1 MFYVAIHTKN
11 NAPTIGLV
19 LWKIRQVFEQFPRE
33 YHILVAD
40 DCSSDDTADVLEPY
54 QQALPLT
61 VFRHDQP
68 QGYAA
73 CIESLCREAL
83 SRSER
88 VKRDSLITLPAD
100 FSVSPEV
107 LPELIRRMES
117 GADVVVGESD
127 APTAPWLRRLVRRM
141 ASRLL
146 RPGLQLTGVNDVIS
160 GVYAFRLVT
169 LKGCL
174 RERPNGLLDTDGTCA
189 NAELLARTAARA
201 RQITVVSVAPGPVQT
216 RTQGEEGSLTLAL
229 SLFRAGRTLK
239 VPAPETPVQR
249 AS

>member
-1 MFYVAIHTKN
+1 MFYVAIHTRN

-19 LWKIRQVFEQFPRE
+19 LWKIRQIFEQFPRE

-40 DCSSDDTADVLEPY
+40 DSSSDDTADVLEPY

-61 VFRHDQP
+61 VFRYDQP

-73 CIESLCREAL
+73 SIEALCREAL

-88 VKRDSLITLPAD
+88 VKRDTLITLPAD
-100 FSVSPEV
+100 FSISPEV
-107 LPELIRRMES
+107 LPDLIRRMES

-127 APTAPWLRRLVRRM
+127 VPTAPWLRRLVRRL

-146 RPGLQLTGVNDVIS
+146 QPGVQLTGVNDVIS

-201 RQITVVSVAPGPVQT
+201 RQITAVTVAPGPVQ
-216 RTQGEEGSLTLAL
+216 QQSANQEGSLALAL
-229 SLFRAGRTLK
+229 NLFRAGRKLR
-239 VPAPETPVQR
+239 VPAPDTQVQR